1 MEQRTEEWFAARVG
15 KVTASNVDNVIVKVK
30 NGESMYKRKYRTQLI
45 TEQLTGKPIKIF
57 MNEAMRHGVEY
68 EDEARNAYIAKLG
81 LLKDVDVKEEGFVDH
96 PTVMM
101 SGASPDGMVGDEGL
115 IEIKCPQATTHTE
128 ILQNA
133 VIPKRYIHQMMW
145 QMACTGRKWC
155 DFVCYHPDF
164 PDDYKLFI
172 KRVERDDDLIG
183 RLERDIHEFA
193 VEVMDSVKFIKEN
206 N

>member
-1 MEQRTEEWFAARVG
+1 M
-15 KVTASNVDNVIVKVK
+15 IVKVK
-30 NGESMYKRKYRTQLI
+30 NGESQYKRKYRTQLI
-45 TEQLTGKPIKIF
+45 TEQLTGKPVKIF

-101 SGASPDGMVGDEGL
+101 SGASPDGLVSDEGL

-133 VIPKRYIHQMMW
+133 VIPKRYIHQMQW

-164 PDDYKLFI
+164 GDYKLFI